1 MNITKK
7 REKEKFSLFNSLYPN
22 FLADATVKLY
32 SFLKWNF
39 IIIYKAV
46 DASFYRLQRDIMLL
60 EPKKAET
67 TLKVISIS
75 MARNFAHGRQK
86 NQRHKYC
93 GLIFSFFLIREVL
106 QNSNIFQ
113 SNYFLQLF
121 TMIHFYITLER

>member
-1 MNITKK
+1 MQVFIVYRKI
-7 REKEKFSLFNSLYPN
+7 LC
-22 FLADATVKLY
+22 Y
-32 SFLKWNF
+32 S
-39 IIIYKAV
+39 
-46 DASFYRLQRDIMLL
+46 SQ
-60 EPKKAET
+60 KKAET